1 MGEVQRLSHHSARLF
16 PDVLAAPC
24 EPRASNC
31 AFFESSGESFFL
43 EVEKLR
49 SLGARLVPA
58 KPGRMRLA
66 LRAKNT
72 RSLQET
78 RSISQSRRYRINRS
92 YW

>member
-1 MGEVQRLSHHSARLF
+1 MWAKCRVQRLSHHSARLF
-16 PDVLAAPC
+16 SNVLAAPC

-72 RSLQET
+72 RSL
-78 RSISQSRRYRINRS
+78 
-92 YW
+92 